1 MTQSKQNTPS
11 SSGSGTDSKDRDSDL
26 ERFLDE
32 VSQRNPHEPEFL
44 EAVREVIEVIYPEA
58 VGRPDLQQDAI
69 LERLVEPDRVFS
81 FRVCWEDDD
90 GQLQVNRGYR
100 VQFNNAL
107 GPYKGGLRFHPSVNL
122 GILKFLAFEQVFKN
136 ALTGL
141 PLGGGKGGSDFDPRG
156 RSDREV
162 MRFCQ
167 SFMIELSRHIGPDRD
182 VPAGDIGVGE
192 REIGYLYGQYKR
204 LQDESR
210 GILTGKGVGYGGS
223 LLRMEATGY
232 GVVLFAEAMLSR
244 LEEDFAGK
252 ACAIS
257 GSGNVALFAA
267 EKLLEKGAKVV
278 TVSDSGGYLHIPEGL
293 DTELLK
299 KIKDLKFAQ
308 RGRLESL
315 DGEDGCEF
323 HADERPWEV
332 ACDLAIPCATQGEL
346 DLEAAEA
353 LLENGCM
360 GVIEGANMPST
371 AAAIKRFREE
381 KKLFAPA
388 KAANAGGVAVSGL
401 EMSQNSMRVY
411 WKRERVEEEL
421 AEIMGSIHK
430 QCVEAGDDGDWVD
443 YVKGANL
450 AAFKQVASAMLS
462 LGPG

>member
-1 MTQSKQNTPS
+1 MASSKKSERSDS
-11 SSGSGTDSKDRDSDL
+11 SKVGADRRTNLDT
-26 ERFLDE
+26 FLDGVTE
-32 VSQRNPHEPEFL
+32 RNPHEPEFM
-44 EAVREVIEVIYPEA
+44 EAVREVLEVVFPE
-58 VGRPDLQQDAI
+58 VEDREDLWKDAI
-69 LERLVEPDRVFS
+69 LERLVEPDRVFT
-81 FRVCWEDDD
+81 FRVCWEDDS

-136 ALTGL
+136 ALTAL
-141 PLGGGKGGSDFDPRG
+141 PLGGGKGGSDFDPKG
-156 RSDREV
+156 KSDREV

-167 SFMIELSRHIGPDRD
+167 AFMIELSRHIGPDRD

-223 LLRMEATGY
+223 CLRMEATGY

-244 LEEDFAGK
+244 LDDSLEDKF
-252 ACAIS
+252 CVIS

-278 TVSDSGGYLHIPEGL
+278 TVSDSGGYLHIPDGL
-293 DTELLK
+293 DSELLD
-299 KIKDLKFAQ
+299 KIKEVKFAK
-308 RGRLESL
+308 RDRLKSL
-315 DGEDGCEF
+315 EGDSGCEF
-323 HADERPWEV
+323 HEEAQPWTV
-332 ACDLAIPCATQGEL
+332 VCDLAFPCATQGEL
-346 DLEAAEA
+346 DLEGAES
-353 LLENGCM
+353 LLKNGCM

-371 AAAIKRFREE
+371 MQAMKRFREE

-401 EMSQNSMRVY
+401 EMTQNSMRLY
-411 WKRERVEEEL
+411 WKRERVEKEL
-421 AEIMGSIHK
+421 ASIMLTIHE
-430 QCVEAGDDGDWVD
+430 QCVEAGSEGDWVD

-450 AAFKQVASAMLS
+450 AAFKLVASAMRS